1 MPALRHGVGHLHLLQ
16 LPQREHGVVGA
27 AGKFALRLSR
37 RQEPGDGL
45 LRRQGIAVEGD
56 EMGAG
61 GVKPAVHGGVR
72 HGDHPLVVGESDPEI
87 VAGLL
92 DASLLSLQ
100 LAVHKHQVPLPQIE
114 PIVVVGQRP
123 VLCREID
130 LHHGLPGRGLLRGSA
145 QTSPDLWSDSE
156 INPILNAMAF
166 PSFFLCSH
174 SAASGVR
181 KNGLASVFSPGLLY
195 TPAFSAV

>member
-1 MPALRHGVGHLHLLQ
+1 
-16 LPQREHGVVGA
+16 
-27 AGKFALRLSR
+27 
-37 RQEPGDGL
+37 
-45 LRRQGIAVEGD
+45 
-56 EMGAG
+56 MGAG

-100 LAVHKHQVPLPQIE
+100 LAVHEHQVPLPQIE

-130 LHHGLPGRGLLRGSA
+130 LHHGPPGRGLLRGIGA
-145 QTSPDLWSDSE
+145 DL
-156 INPILNAMAF
+156 ARF
-166 PSFFLCSH
+166 V
-174 SAASGVR
+174 VR
-181 KNGLASVFSPGLLY
+181 L
-195 TPAFSAV
+195 

>member
-1 MPALRHGVGHLHLLQ
+1 MASPRFSAVSFTASSDVPAANAAHQIAAVIVVPAL
-16 LPQREHGVVGA
+16 
-27 AGKFALRLSR
+27 
-37 RQEPGDGL
+37 
-45 LRRQGIAVEGD
+45 
-56 EMGAG
+56 
-61 GVKPAVHGGVR
+61 R

-100 LAVHKHQVPLPQIE
+100 LAVHEHQVPLPQIE

-130 LHHGLPGRGLLRGSA
+130 LHHGPPGRGLLRGSA

-166 PSFFLCSH
+166 PSLFLCSH

-195 TPAFSAV
+195 APAFSAV